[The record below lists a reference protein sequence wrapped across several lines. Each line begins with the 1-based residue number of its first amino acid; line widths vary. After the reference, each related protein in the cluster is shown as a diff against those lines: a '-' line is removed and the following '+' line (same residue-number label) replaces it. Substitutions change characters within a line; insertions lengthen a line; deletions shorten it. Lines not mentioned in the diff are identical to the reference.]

1 MPLQYTKRDQ
11 KPNPNTMKTLTLAL
25 ILTIFSVGLF
35 SQDFNV
41 PENYRLEAKEDFAL
55 YEQDVIKCVDWL
67 LNTPIRD
74 QSEKR
79 KEANIFLL
87 EWLTGSPYVRVE
99 LKKGIVTFSRTT
111 PSLTL
116 IFMGGW
122 AKQALETRDFENKV
136 ASNLAGIESVIEFYT
151 KNRKTLSRD
160 RNVEK
165 YIKMKEK
172 GTLLD
177 FIEQNV
183 PESIVNKI
191 TDSSPRYQ
199 SYKTQ

>member
-1 MPLQYTKRDQ
+1 
-11 KPNPNTMKTLTLAL
+11 MKTLTLAL